1 MCYKDKILCSFEV
14 RYIIF
19 TKGWYKRELYCIE
32 NQTNELFWP
41 HNFYS
46 GLVYLYAIYNKRWIM
61 PFCLSRYRLNKN
73 QLHQMTLMFTCQS
86 KEYTC
91 NIRACINSTFLLNK
105 WQLFFYQLK
114 KLNQVNQIQVNNLS
128 MLL

>member
-1 MCYKDKILCSFEV
+1 MVLITVGNTVIKIKFYV
-14 RYIIF
+14 RFKLDIYYIYWRLI
-19 TKGWYKRELYCIE
+19 YCIE

-46 GLVYLYAIYNKRWIM
+46 GLVYLYAMYNKRWVM
-61 PFCLSRYRLNKN
+61 PFCFSRYRLNKN
-73 QLHQMTLMFTCQS
+73 QLHQMMLMFTCQS
-86 KEYTC
+86 KEY

-114 KLNQVNQIQVNNLS
+114 KLNRVQLNNLS